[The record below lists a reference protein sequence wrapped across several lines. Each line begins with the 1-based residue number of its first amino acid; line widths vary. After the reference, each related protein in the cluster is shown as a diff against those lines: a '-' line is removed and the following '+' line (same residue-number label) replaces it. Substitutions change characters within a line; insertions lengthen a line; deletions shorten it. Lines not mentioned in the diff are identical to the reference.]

1 MKISFNETS
10 LQTMFEYPSESSLA
24 EEEDEE
30 EGHASETEE
39 DKPCTF
45 HIPRPNSTLHPST
58 PNSGE
63 RGALLASWGYWWCLT
78 LSMFPTARY
87 GAPRSWKCSWK

>member
-24 EEEDEE
+24 EEDEEE
-30 EGHASETEE
+30 EGHVSKTEE
-39 DKPCTF
+39 EKSRTF
-45 HIPRPNSTLHPST
+45 YVPRANSTLHPST

-63 RGALLASWGYWWCLT
+63 
-78 LSMFPTARY
+78 
-87 GAPRSWKCSWK
+87 